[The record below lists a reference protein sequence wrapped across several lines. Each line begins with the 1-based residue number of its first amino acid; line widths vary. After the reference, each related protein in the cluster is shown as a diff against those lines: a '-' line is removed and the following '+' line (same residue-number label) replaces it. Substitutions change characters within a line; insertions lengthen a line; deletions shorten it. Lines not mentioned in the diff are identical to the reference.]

1 LQWLPALN
9 DSEAREV
16 FQSLALFTIGDCR
29 KILFWRDRWIHECT
43 LEEIAPA
50 VKALVETRR
59 TNSRL
64 AVHALTENNWIKDI
78 PGDMTVESCVQCV
91 KLLSR
96 LTGLSEM
103 NMGWIASP
111 GRELNLGNI
120 QRKELMPCCATET
133 LDRP

>member
-1 LQWLPALN
+1 MEMAEIFN
-9 DSEAREV
+9 S
-16 FQSLALFTIGDCR
+16 
-29 KILFWRDRWIHECT
+29 DRWIHGPT
-43 LEEIAPA
+43 PEEIAPA

-78 PGDMTVESCVQCV
+78 TGDMTVESCVQCI
-91 KLLSR
+91 KLLRR

-103 NMGWIASP
+103 NMCRIASP
-111 GRELNLGNI
+111 ARELNLGNI

-133 LDRP
+133 LDGP